1 MLASPGMGTHAPRWS
16 LEAFVVCVLAIYFRC
31 NYSQRKICGK
41 CVHPF
46 PRGRYGH
53 ARRNESAFKEIEMK
67 TATVRKLQ
75 SLLLVTA
82 IAVTA
87 PAMLAQRKTQAK
99 SQQAAQQPAAQQAPQ
114 PDPSQ
119 MQAAPGAAAAPSLC
133 GNQPLCYE
141 ANDFVATVTQ
151 FRVSN
156 DPRGYKIIDAM
167 MHFQN
172 KTTQAISLGYVD
184 GSGSAIDDMGNRL
197 VLNTN
202 NGGVRGMGVVAGNNM
217 DPKFTLPPGGGG
229 DARFE
234 LYWAGGGKLSGVNYE
249 MELSL
254 REMNRVEGN
263 QWTLGDESLIHY
275 QGLANGQGVAAVS
288 VPAGSVA
295 PSGAMGMASPGV
307 ATAPTSTMGTVNNY
321 VSGQPNVVQT
331 GVAQPQAQQVVAY
344 APAGQP
350 CPAGT
355 APATNAAGR
364 VQNAAASA
372 GVQNQAANNAVG
384 TASNAISSFG
394 SLFGKKKNA
403 QQAANQNAG
412 ATPCVSTTGVAANP
426 MAAPTTNTA
435 VANPAVRGTVAAP
448 ANVNPLAT
456 PRVATTPAVIT
467 TTAATTRAQNVAAR
481 TQVVPGGKGA
491 AVGNVSNASMKQN
504 VPAAPAARP
513 ARAPVKPATGTAAT
527 TATTTTGTT
536 ATK

>member
-1 MLASPGMGTHAPRWS
+1 MNSVTFAKM
-16 LEAFVVCVLAIYFRC
+16 
-31 NYSQRKICGK
+31 
-41 CVHPF
+41 
-46 PRGRYGH
+46 
-53 ARRNESAFKEIEMK
+53 
-67 TATVRKLQ
+67 Q
-75 SLLLVTA
+75 SILLVSVITL
-82 IAVTA
+82 TF
-87 PAMLAQRKTQAK
+87 PALAQRKTKA
-99 SQQAAQQPAAQQAPQ
+99 AAQPQGAQPMAGQTAQQ
-114 PDPSQ
+114 PDPSSNALAPQ
-119 MQAAPGAAAAPSLC
+119 GMQATAPASLC
-133 GNQPLCYE
+133 ANQPLCYE

-172 KTTQAISLGYVD
+172 KTAQPISLGYVD
-184 GSGSAIDDMGNRL
+184 GSGSAIDDLGNRL
-197 VLNTN
+197 ALNTS

-217 DPKFTLPPGGGG
+217 DPKFTLPAGGGG

-234 LYWAGGGKLSGVNYE
+234 LYWGSGGKLSGVNYE
-249 MELSL
+249 MELSI

-295 PSGAMGMASPGV
+295 PSGGMGMASPGTP
-307 ATAPTSTMGTVNNY
+307 ASTAGTVNNY
-321 VSGQPNVVQT
+321 VSGQPSVVQT
-331 GVAQPQAQQVVAY
+331 NAAQPQAQQVVAY

-403 QQAANQNAG
+403 QPAANQQAG

-426 MAAPTTNTA
+426 MAAPAQSA
-435 VANPAVRGTVAAP
+435 VVNPATP
-448 ANVNPLAT
+448 ANVNPLAA
-456 PRVATTPAVIT
+456 PRVATAPAVA
-467 TTAATTRAQNVAAR
+467 TTATTSRAQNVAAR
-481 TQVVPGGKGA
+481 TQVAPGAKPA
-491 AVGNVSNASMKQN
+491 AVGAVSNASMRQN
-504 VPAAPAARP
+504 VPAATAARP
-513 ARAPVKPATGTAAT
+513 VRAPVKPAAGTAAATAT
-527 TATTTTGTT
+527 TNTTTTGTT

>member
-1 MLASPGMGTHAPRWS
+1 MLCVATNGAHASLSS
-16 LEAFVVCVLAIYFRC
+16 LEAFVRVLATPC
-31 NYSQRKICGK
+31 QRKMRGK

-46 PRGRYGH
+46 PRRKYRHG
-53 ARRNESAFKEIEMK
+53 RRNESDFKEIEMK
-67 TATVRKLQ
+67 TATVRKMQ
-75 SLLLVTA
+75 SLLLVA
-82 IAVTA
+82 VIAATA
-87 PAMLAQRKTQAK
+87 PAILAQRK
-99 SQQAAQQPAAQQAPQ
+99 SQTKPQPVAQPAAQT
-114 PDPSQ
+114 DPSQ
-119 MQAAPGAAAAPSLC
+119 AQAAPAVAAAPSLC

-172 KTTQAISLGYVD
+172 KTAQPISLGYVD
-184 GSGSAIDDMGNRL
+184 GSGSAIDDLGNRL
-197 VLNTN
+197 VHNTN

-217 DPKFTLPPGGGG
+217 DPKFTLPAGGGG

-234 LYWAGGGKLSGVNYE
+234 LYWGSGGKLSGVNYE
-249 MELSL
+249 MELSI

-307 ATAPTSTMGTVNNY
+307 TAQPASNVGNSVNNY

-331 GVAQPQAQQVVAY
+331 TVAQPQAQQVVAY

-355 APATNAAGR
+355 APQTNAAGR

-372 GVQNQAANNAVG
+372 GVQNQAANNAMG

-403 QQAANQNAG
+403 QQAANQSAG
-412 ATPCVSTTGVAANP
+412 ATPCYSTTGVAANP
-426 MAAPTTNTA
+426 MAAPATNA
-435 VANPAVRGTVAAP
+435 VVANPAVPGTVAAP

-456 PRVATTPAVIT
+456 SRVVSTPAVATTP
-467 TTAATTRAQNVAAR
+467 AATTRAQNVAAR
-481 TQVVPGGKGA
+481 TQVAPGGKAA
-491 AVGNVSNASMKQN
+491 AVGGVNNASMRQN
-504 VPAAPAARP
+504 VPATTTARP
-513 ARAPVKPATGTAAT
+513 ARAPVKPAAGTAAT
-527 TATTTTGTT
+527 TATTTNTTTGTT
-536 ATK
+536 AAK